1 MSMCFEN
8 VCTIEVAA
16 FGQHCESY
24 MGSPNAGFPG
34 LQNSIYT
41 DTFHA
46 TWKKPWHWEVMDWTG
61 TTMSRSSHTC
71 AGYREKQCCHLKLA
85 GLGYLTSPGKLNGF
99 SLCFPP
105 IVKAWKSE
113 SKHLNSFF
121 CCFSFCLL
129 EVSLPQIFQKEQV
142 SLADSLTQSQLGLF
156 QVFQSLKAMVIMK
169 IILFYW
175 GLLYYSADAFWW
187 RGACT
192 SSVRRVLPLV
202 LNLGVG

>member
-1 MSMCFEN
+1 MSMRFEN

-24 MGSPNAGFPG
+24 MGSPNTGFPG

-85 GLGYLTSPGKLNGF
+85 GVGYLTSPGKLNGF

-129 EVSLPQIFQKEQV
+129 EVSLPQIFQKGQLKLSRQSDTEPARTLSGV
-142 SLADSLTQSQLGLF
+142 SISQSNGYYENNTVLLGFTAL
-156 QVFQSLKAMVIMK
+156 QC
-169 IILFYW
+169 W
-175 GLLYYSADAFWW
+175 CLLVEGSMYKQCS
-187 RGACT
+187 
-192 SSVRRVLPLV
+192 
-202 LNLGVG
+202 